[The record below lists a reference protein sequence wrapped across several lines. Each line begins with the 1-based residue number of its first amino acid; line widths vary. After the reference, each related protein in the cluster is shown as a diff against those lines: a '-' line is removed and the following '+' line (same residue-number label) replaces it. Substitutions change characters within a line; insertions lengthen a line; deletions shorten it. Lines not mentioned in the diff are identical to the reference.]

1 MPSSLPV
8 RLIREEEI
16 ELYAR
21 STASGSA
28 PEVNLP
34 TFGRTAQRSTERQH
48 VRHARA
54 TNSSQKSLKV
64 AALVRPTFE
73 VGRPHLVPSAV
84 PSRQSRHA
92 PLLVRAN
99 RALRTVLVA
108 FCGIAILGYGL
119 DVATSND
126 VSRLQEQAR
135 RLNEE
140 NCEKSAQLLKAISF
154 KGIQDNVVG
163 KFGLHVPEQVI
174 IAPEVKPPQLPGF
187 KPSKHSLPVMAGY

>member
-8 RLIREEEI
+8 RLIREEDI

-21 STASGSA
+21 STVSGQA

-34 TFGRTAQRSTERQH
+34 TFGRTAQRSSERQH

-54 TNSSQKSLKV
+54 THSPQKSSKV
-64 AALVRPTFE
+64 APIVRPTIE
-73 VGRPHLVPSAV
+73 VGRPHLVPSVV
-84 PSRQSRHA
+84 PSRQSRRA
-92 PLLVRAN
+92 PLLVRTN

-174 IAPEVKPPQLPGF
+174 IASEVKPPQLPGF
-187 KPSKHSLPVMAGY
+187 KPGKRSLPVMAGY